1 MITRKPAEVFP
12 PGDFIREE
20 LEARGW
26 TQADLA
32 KIMGRPEPAINQM
45 INNKRGITAESALE
59 LSAAFGTSPE
69 FWMNLDSAYRLHRAE
84 QWHASAISSIQLRTL
99 QFAAP
104 KKFKSLA
111 KKGVSKQAQPV
122 AREKTTN
129 R

>member
-1 MITRKPAEVFP
+1 MITRKPAEVYP

-69 FWMNLDSAYRLHRAE
+69 FWMNLDSAYRLHQAE
-84 QWHASAISSIQLRTL
+84 QWHASAIGSIEHRLVEL
-99 QFAAP
+99 SAP
-104 KKFKSLA
+104 KT
-111 KKGVSKQAQPV
+111 SK
-122 AREKTTN
+122 
-129 R
+129 